1 MVNDDYL
8 LWFCR
13 PEILARHIRDK
24 VSLIHNVWNLRWDG
38 WLEWMKMAGMSQE
51 ELFGWD
57 LSSSLQ
63 VMFARA
69 GLSNMIPSC
78 THITDS
84 WCWLFA
90 DSSLGLSTSTY
101 TCPLYL
107 TWVSHSMV
115 AGSESKYSKRHTKA
129 EAARLL
135 MT

>member
-13 PEILARHIRDK
+13 PEILVRHIRDK
-24 VSLIHNVWNLRWDG
+24 MSLIHNVWNLRWDG

-69 GLSNMIPSC
+69 GLSNVIPSH

-84 WCWLFA
+84 
-90 DSSLGLSTSTY
+90 
-101 TCPLYL
+101 
-107 TWVSHSMV
+107 
-115 AGSESKYSKRHTKA
+115 
-129 EAARLL
+129 
-135 MT
+135 